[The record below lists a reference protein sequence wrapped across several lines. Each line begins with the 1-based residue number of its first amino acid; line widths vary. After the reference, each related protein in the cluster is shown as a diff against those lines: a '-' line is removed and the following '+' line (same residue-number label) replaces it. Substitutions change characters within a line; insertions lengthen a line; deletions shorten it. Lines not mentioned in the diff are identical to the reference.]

1 MFINVYVESDM
12 FVFSFFYSSQML
24 DGGCRVNKLMILK
37 ENYVLTGNKVF
48 FPSINPRIIIVLAPL
63 EQ

>member
-1 MFINVYVESDM
+1 MVPHYEPGEKVELLIPPS
-12 FVFSFFYSSQML
+12 YTL
-24 DGGCRVNKLMILK
+24 PVNKLMIWK

-48 FPSINPRIIIVLAPL
+48 FPSINPRIIIVLTPL

>member
-1 MFINVYVESDM
+1 MSMFMLNVYESDM
-12 FVFSFFYSSQML
+12 FVSIQNVRW
-24 DGGCRVNKLMILK
+24 GIGCRVNKLMILK